1 MSNSIIQLFSK
12 LREFDNHRCVSFFKD
27 PQIGL
32 RGYIAIHRGGLERP
46 AFGAT
51 RLWKYETETDALRD
65 ALKLSRMMS
74 YKSALAGLQYG
85 GAKSVI
91 IEPKNGI
98 SNRSAF
104 LEAYAN
110 KVNYLNGRF
119 VTGTDVGLCQS
130 DVEHMQRFCSS
141 MVGLSVNPTI
151 YTGLGVY
158 YSLQA
163 CLSYVYGSD
172 SFTKRTFAIQGAGK
186 IGSELLKLIYKKAD
200 RVYVADIDKKTISSI
215 KKAFPRVAIVKP
227 SEIHKQNVDVYV
239 PCALSNAITNEN
251 ISELRCKI
259 IAGGANN
266 QLESEHTGTL
276 LHALGIL
283 YAPDYVVNA
292 GGLISVVD
300 EYEHK
305 NHNAKRLT
313 ERIGVIKKNITGIIE
328 QSSLRRKAT
337 NLIADE
343 MAEKIFNTYA

>member
-12 LREFDNHRCVSFFKD
+12 LREFDNHRFVSFFND

-158 YSLQA
+158 
-163 CLSYVYGSD
+163 
-172 SFTKRTFAIQGAGK
+172 
-186 IGSELLKLIYKKAD
+186 
-200 RVYVADIDKKTISSI
+200 
-215 KKAFPRVAIVKP
+215 
-227 SEIHKQNVDVYV
+227 
-239 PCALSNAITNEN
+239 
-251 ISELRCKI
+251 
-259 IAGGANN
+259 
-266 QLESEHTGTL
+266 
-276 LHALGIL
+276 
-283 YAPDYVVNA
+283 
-292 GGLISVVD
+292 
-300 EYEHK
+300 
-305 NHNAKRLT
+305 
-313 ERIGVIKKNITGIIE
+313 
-328 QSSLRRKAT
+328 
-337 NLIADE
+337 
-343 MAEKIFNTYA
+343 